1 MGKHGDIIVDIPQ
14 INETKK
20 SLKLRYLVNLRILTA
35 ILQIFPLSREWNFN
49 SQKPSFNIYIHYIES
64 VH

>member
-1 MGKHGDIIVDIPQ
+1 MEKLGDIIFDILQ

-35 ILQIFPLSREWNFN
+35 ILLIFPLSREWNL
-49 SQKPSFNIYIHYIES
+49 
-64 VH
+64 